1 MCKKRILCA
10 VCGEAPQFEKMMG
23 GGAFP
28 MSGDG
33 SVYWRLVC
41 DCPHKQNIEFLRSKS
56 YAQSEWESENYK
68 LKIEMDN

>member
-1 MCKKRILCA
+1 MCKKRILCT

-23 GGAFP
+23 GGTFS

-41 DCPHKQNIEFLRSKS
+41 VSS
-56 YAQSEWESENYK
+56 
-68 LKIEMDN
+68 